1 MNLNLQFQENIQLF
15 LLRCELVES
24 GIYNHNLH
32 RIIVTLQWRL
42 ELEISKLDIM
52 NKRYKTLELNY
63 NNQEEILTMTQSI
76 KQRLES
82 RLHKTEYELEK
93 QIKLEKA
100 AKAQTPQNTNINTEI
115 SPNARKPGGI
125 ITKKISPSITR
136 IRSLKVNA
144 QGRRLSKRTTPSH
157 LLPEGENFRRIS
169 NFNSRS
175 DNLQGTRENKTQSQE
190 AEISFPR
197 DPTFGGCSFENPNNM
212 SYDPNNSHVRTISR
226 SNRGVCDDLTF
237 IQQNDPFLAGGEG
250 SARGLR
256 EELELQRGRAEQM
269 KNAYLENKQFINKLH
284 FTIQYNQQSA
294 CNLLKNEAFN
304 WQNKLDELKVSY
316 IYIYI

>member
-52 NKRYKTLELNY
+52 NKRYKTLELNH

-93 QIKLEKA
+93 QIKSEKA

-115 SPNARKPGGI
+115 SPNARKAGGI

-144 QGRRLSKRTTPSH
+144 QGRRFSKRTTPSH
-157 LLPEGENFRRIS
+157 LLPEGENSRRIS

-190 AEISFPR
+190 AEIGFPR
-197 DPTFGGCSFENPNNM
+197 DPTFGGCSFENPNNIICI
-212 SYDPNNSHVRTISR
+212 Y
-226 SNRGVCDDLTF
+226 
-237 IQQNDPFLAGGEG
+237 PFRIYAKFWGHKI
-250 SARGLR
+250 
-256 EELELQRGRAEQM
+256 LEM
-269 KNAYLENKQFINKLH
+269 
-284 FTIQYNQQSA
+284 
-294 CNLLKNEAFN
+294 
-304 WQNKLDELKVSY
+304 
-316 IYIYI
+316 